1 MSEATPTC
9 FPSNLALAGRLDPY
23 RTLNRLLLTLLLVG
37 FPILLLAPWRQNVA
51 GQGRV
56 IAYAPVERQQTVD
69 APIVGRVVKWH
80 VQEGDVVA
88 EGTLIAEMADNDPDI
103 LERLERERS
112 AVQSQVEAIDVSLT
126 VTQGRIAALETVK
139 TSAVLNAAL
148 RRDMAEDRK
157 RAAQRALDG
166 ARASLVTAELQL
178 ERQRKLH
185 EKGLA
190 STREL
195 ELADL
200 QQATSSAEV
209 DRATA
214 SLEAAQREV
223 KALVAD
229 RDKTAADAQANI
241 ESARATIQQ
250 LRASRAQ
257 ADGESARID
266 VRLSQQ
272 RRMQVVAPRSGA
284 VLRVIAR
291 EGGEM
296 LKVGDPIAIVVPS
309 TESIAVE
316 LWVDGND
323 APLITPGR
331 TARLQF
337 EGWPAVQFVGWP
349 SVAIGT
355 FPARVSFVDA
365 TDDGRGRFRVVVV
378 PDEPGDW
385 PETRYLRQGVRTKA
399 WILLNEVTVGFE
411 LWRQFNGFP
420 PSIEEPLDNSTAVM
434 RDRES
439 RSVGGSP

>member
-420 PSIEEPLDNSTAVM
+420 PSIEAPVDNSTAVL

>member
-1 MSEATPTC
+1 MNEATPTC

-23 RTLNRLLLTLLLVG
+23 RTLNRLLLALIFGGLPVLLLS
-37 FPILLLAPWRQNVA
+37 PWRQNVP

-80 VQEGDVVA
+80 VQEGDFVT
-88 EGTLIAEMADNDPDI
+88 EGQLIAEMADNDPDI
-103 LERLERERS
+103 LDRLERERS
-112 AVQSQVEAIDVSLT
+112 AAQSQIEAIDVSLT
-126 VTQGRIAALETVK
+126 VTEGRIAALETVR

-148 RRDMAEDRK
+148 RRDMADDRK
-157 RAAQRALDG
+157 RAAQRALDA

-195 ELADL
+195 ELAEL
-200 QQATSSAEV
+200 QQATSAAEV

-214 SLEAAQREV
+214 TLEAATREV
-223 KALVAD
+223 RALVAD
-229 RDKTAADAQANI
+229 RDKTAADALANI

-257 ADGESARID
+257 ADGDLARID

-272 RRMQVVAPRSGA
+272 RRMQVYAPRPGT

-296 LKVGDPIAIVVPS
+296 LTVGEPIALLVPK
-309 TESIAVE
+309 TEAVAVE

-323 APLITPGR
+323 APLVTPGR

-337 EGWPAVQFVGWP
+337 EGWPAIQFVGWP

-355 FPARVSFVDA
+355 FPAVVSFVDA
-365 TDDGRGRFRVVVV
+365 TDDGRGRFRIVVIPQE
-378 PDEPGDW
+378 PDDW
-385 PETRYLRQGVRTKA
+385 PDTRWLRQGVRTKG
-399 WILLNEVTVGFE
+399 WILLNEVSVGFE

-420 PSIEEPLDNSTAVM
+420 PSIDPPVDDSTAVL

-439 RSVGGSP
+439 RSVGGSR